1 MTAHTMQKRTV
12 FFVSDETGVT
22 AETLGRGLLTQ
33 FDRLDFRPVTVPF
46 VSTPE
51 KARETVR
58 AIDRAAQE
66 DGQRPLV
73 FSTLVHDE
81 VREVIGGANGFCVDL
96 FDTFIEPLETE
107 LDLPSAHAIGLAHGM
122 SDTTTYY
129 QRIEATN
136 FALAHDDGVRP
147 WEYAE
152 SDVVLVG
159 VSRSGKTPTSLYLA
173 LQYGIFAANS
183 PLTEEYCRDRRL
195 PDSLLGHRDK
205 LYGLTL
211 TFDRLLQIR
220 RERLPGTRY
229 ASPEQIRFELDAAA
243 ELFDKYEIPCIDTT
257 QSSVEE
263 IASTILNR
271 TGLQRR
277 SWG

>member
-1 MTAHTMQKRTV
+1 MQKRTV
-12 FFVSDETGVT
+12 FFISDETGVT

-33 FDRLDFRPVTVPF
+33 FDRLEFRPITVPF

-51 KARETVR
+51 KARETVM
-58 AIDRAAQE
+58 AIDRAAKE
-66 DGQRPLV
+66 DDQRPLV
-73 FSTLVHDE
+73 FSTLVQDD
-81 VREVIGGANGFCVDL
+81 VREVIKSADGFCVEL
-96 FDTFIEPLETE
+96 FDAFIEPLEAE
-107 LDLPSAHAIGLAHGM
+107 LDMPSAHAIGRAHGM
-122 SDTTTYY
+122 SDTTSYY
-129 QRIEATN
+129 RRIEATN
-136 FALAHDDGVRP
+136 FALVHDDGVRP
-147 WEYAE
+147 WEYHE

-183 PLTEEYCRDRRL
+183 PLTEEYCRDKKL
-195 PDSLLGHRDK
+195 PDSLLAHREK
-205 LYGLTL
+205 LCGLTI

-229 ASPEQIRFELDAAA
+229 ASPEQIRFELDAAN

-271 TGLQRR
+271 TGLVRR
-277 SWG
+277 AWG